1 MKSTLSIYASE
12 RELLL
17 VLLAEV
23 EILGELMAKRRS
35 TADDAPSVCGRGVR
49 YEPSRWFGQRMS
61 QTRRKSLSRAARRLS
76 DRGLV
81 VRATEPRRDRVTHLA
96 FTANGL
102 KQAMTLA
109 GRDADR
115 SAVFAGLRRTAWGRA
130 LLDSN

>member
-1 MKSTLSIYASE
+1 MKTTISRAASE
-12 RELLL
+12 RDLLL
-17 VLLAEV
+17 IVLAEV
-23 EILGELMAKRRS
+23 EVLGELVTTRK
-35 TADDAPSVCGRGVR
+35 TAGDNSSPVSARGVR

-61 QTRRKSLSRAARRLS
+61 QTRRKSFSRAARRLS
-76 DRGLV
+76 DRRLV

-130 LLDSN
+130 LLHSN

>member
-1 MKSTLSIYASE
+1 VKSTLSIYASE

-17 VLLAEV
+17 ILLAEV
-23 EILGELMAKRRS
+23 EILGEVVTTRR
-35 TADDAPSVCGRGVR
+35 TAGDNSSAVSGRGVR

-61 QTRRKSLSRAARRLS
+61 QTRRKSFSRAARRLS

-81 VRATEPRRDRVTHLA
+81 IRATEPKRDRVTHLA

-115 SAVFAGLRRTAWGRA
+115 SAVIAGLRRTAWGRA